1 MKQGILISLFFLI
14 YVFNAYSQTNE
25 NFLKGLKFF
34 SEKKFLM
41 AISSFKKALEA
52 GYQDP
57 KLNFYLANAY
67 VNNEEFDKAIEQ
79 YRVAYE
85 LADNQSFQG
94 IIAHN
99 MGYTYFLK
107 KDFRRAIEFLNKAY
121 QLDNKLVQAFWFKGM
136 AYYRLKD
143 KPNTIK
149 EWEEY
154 LVQAPNGRE
163 SDNIRKALMILK
175 SENFDFGKDKL
186 FPDEGGTNESGSK
199 INVEPLIDIQGVLDE
214 IKPVD
219 KGKVS
224 DEEMEEIEK

>member
-1 MKQGILISLFFLI
+1 
-14 YVFNAYSQTNE
+14 
-25 NFLKGLKFF
+25 
-34 SEKKFLM
+34 M

-85 LADNQSFQG
+85 MADSQSFQA
-94 IIAHN
+94 IISHN
-99 MGYTYFLK
+99 IGYTYFLK
-107 KDFRRAIEFLNKAY
+107 KDFRRAIDYLNKAY
-121 QLDNKLVQAFWFKGM
+121 QLDSKLVQVFWFKGM

-154 LVQAPNGRE
+154 LVLAPNGKE

-175 SENFDFGKDKL
+175 SESFDFEKDRL
-186 FPDEGGTNESGSK
+186 FSDDEGTNTSGSK
-199 INVEPLIDIQGVLDE
+199 IDVAPLIDIQGVLDE
-214 IKPVD
+214 IKPTD
-219 KGKVS
+219 KGKVA
-224 DEEMEEIEK
+224 DAEMEELEK